1 MAKEKKDGHYLNVYL
16 DQKVYDRLTR
26 ASKETGITKTAAVE
40 KGLGLFLDKLE
51 EKDTKTQTTAGV

>member
-26 ASKETGITKTAAVE
+26 VSKETGVTKTAAVE
-40 KGLGLFLDKLE
+40 KGLALFLDKLE
-51 EKDTKTQTTAGV
+51 EKK

>member
-26 ASKETGITKTAAVE
+26 VSVTKTAAVE
-40 KGLGLFLDKLE
+40 KGLALFLDKLE
-51 EKDTKTQTTAGV
+51 EKK